1 MMQNCPFALFFFVPF
16 MRVFRYKRH
25 EAHRA
30 EWIRHQDDVAKMTNS
45 SSSTSAPQRFPLVL
59 ILDNLRS
66 ANNVGSLF
74 RTADA
79 AGCRMVIAIGITAHP
94 NGHGAEKL
102 QKTAMGA
109 QWTVPCTHFAS
120 LKAALE
126 YVRTEWPQYQI
137 LGVETTAKSVDYR
150 DFAFAEAHAA
160 AGVALVLGNE
170 VTGVDAT
177 IVPTLDG
184 IVEIPMFGA
193 KNSLNVAVCAPI
205 ILYEIHRQWKSSSS
219 SSSISSIATTKELS
233 QEEP

>member
-1 MMQNCPFALFFFVPF
+1 LALRPVPT
-16 MRVFRYKRH
+16 VTAPKSCKGRH
-25 EAHRA
+25 GGRNGQYH
-30 EWIRHQDDVAKMTNS
+30 
-45 SSSTSAPQRFPLVL
+45 
-59 ILDNLRS
+59 
-66 ANNVGSLF
+66 VG
-74 RTADA
+74 T
-79 AGCRMVIAIGITAHP
+79 
-94 NGHGAEKL
+94 
-102 QKTAMGA
+102 
-109 QWTVPCTHFAS
+109 FAS

-150 DFAFAEAHAA
+150 EFAFAEAHAA

-177 IVPTLDG
+177 ILPTLDG

-205 ILYEIHRQWKSSSS
+205 ILYEIQRQWKSS
-219 SSSISSIATTKELS
+219 SSSISSIATTKELT

>member
-1 MMQNCPFALFFFVPF
+1 MSSN
-16 MRVFRYKRH
+16 RYKRH

-45 SSSTSAPQRFPLVL
+45 SSSSCCTSAPQRFPLVL

-94 NGHGAEKL
+94 NGHSAEKL

-120 LKAALE
+120 LKTALE
-126 YVRTEWPQYQI
+126 YVRTEFPQYQI

-150 DFAFAEAHAA
+150 EFAYASAPDDDA

-177 IVPTLDG
+177 ILPTLDG

-219 SSSISSIATTKELS
+219 SSSTIATTKELT
-233 QEEP
+233 QETP